1 MDNRGGAGGVLGTEL
16 AANSP
21 PDGYT
26 LLIVSAA
33 YAFNPSLYKL
43 NFDQD
48 KAFTPVSMV
57 GTGPNALTIF
67 PKLPVNSV
75 KDLIALAKAK
85 PASSTTPRRA
95 SAASSIWAARSS
107 P

>member
-1 MDNRGGAGGVLGTEL
+1 VVVDNRGGAGGVLGTEL

-57 GTGPNALTIF
+57 GTGPTRSPYF
-67 PKLPVNSV
+67 PSCP
-75 KDLIALAKAK
+75 
-85 PASSTTPRRA
+85 
-95 SAASSIWAARSS
+95 
-107 P
+107 